1 MLGQI
6 LAFVARI
13 FGLTNQLVNLANQI
27 LTLVTGV
34 QTILGTPAQEHS
46 VTDVLTDT
54 DTIITMLNDPII
66 GLAAIKFEIQA
77 QATGLVAVINTLPQV
92 GDPVVLPTTP
102 PTGYGSPSDS
112 DLFNAV
118 WTGLKSPD
126 VVTPY
131 EFLRVVGTRTEF
143 VTGYASLAQAD
154 ANFYFSNPNYNEFGA
169 VGSFYP
175 VFDLAL
181 MISTD
186 DLLSFVTTCN
196 PDATVVWTPST
207 GLQVFV
213 SGDNGDGTVNFI
225 TVWNEATFQQL
236 KATLFP
242 LASGVVAPV
251 WPGLSGV
258 TLGTPVTITSQMT
271 ITDPMDGVIVDITSV
286 TTNKPSLAYDTELA
300 YKFIGALAFVSDNGD
315 VETFQP
321 LAFTHAL
328 YCPQRMARAI
338 SVVLRVDAGVA
349 GTVTPWVAV

>member
-1 MLGQI
+1 MTTVISIALKILG
-6 LAFVARI
+6 LSERTV
-13 FGLTNQLVNLANQI
+13 
-27 LTLVTGV
+27 TLINNAIQAITGI

-77 QATGLVAVINTLPQV
+77 QATGIVAVINTLPQV

-102 PTGYGSPSDS
+102 PTGYGSPSDA
-112 DLFNAV
+112 DIFNAV
-118 WTGLKSPD
+118 WNGLKSPD

-143 VTGYASLAQAD
+143 VTGFASLAQAD
-154 ANFYFSNPNYNEFGA
+154 ANFYFSNPNYDVFGS
-169 VGSFYP
+169 VGTFYP

-181 MISTD
+181 MVSTD
-186 DLLSFVTTCN
+186 TLLSFLTTCN
-196 PDATVVWTPST
+196 PAATVVWTPST

-258 TLGTPVTITSQMT
+258 TLGTPVSIASQMT
-271 ITDPMDGVIVDITSV
+271 ITTPMDGVVVDITSV

-328 YCPQRMARAI
+328 YCPQRMTQAT
-338 SVVLRVDAGVA
+338 SVVLRVDAGVV

>member
-13 FGLTNQLVNLANQI
+13 FGLTNQLVTLANQI
-27 LTLVTGV
+27 ITLVTGV
-34 QTILGTPAQEHS
+34 QNILGDPAQQHS
-46 VTDVLTDT
+46 VDDVLTDT
-54 DTIITMLNDPII
+54 ATIIAELNDPSI
-66 GLAAIKFEIQA
+66 GLAFIVGEVQA
-77 QATGLVAVINTLPQV
+77 QAAGILLAIAGLPQV
-92 GDPVVLPTTP
+92 GDPVTLPTTP
-102 PTGYGSPSDS
+102 PTGYGSPSDA
-112 DLFNAV
+112 DIFNAV
-118 WTGLKSPD
+118 WNGLKSPD

-143 VTGYASLAQAD
+143 VTGFASLAQAD
-154 ANFYFSNPNYNEFGA
+154 ANFYFSNPNYDVFGS
-169 VGSFYP
+169 VGTFYP

-181 MISTD
+181 MVSTD
-186 DLLSFVTTCN
+186 TLLSFVTTCN
-196 PDATVVWTPST
+196 PAATVVWTPST

-258 TLGTPVTITSQMT
+258 TLGTPVSIASQMT
-271 ITDPMDGVIVDITSV
+271 ITTPMDGVIVDITSV
-286 TTNKPSLAYDTELA
+286 TTNKPSLAYDTEIA

-328 YCPQRMARAI
+328 YCPQRMARAT